1 MVSKLDI
8 YIRAVTSFTYFHI
21 IGNFKHIWNSI
32 ITWERNPINAN
43 NVVSHLDLQYLQV
56 HRRNT
61 RAEPNGLKD
70 CGKSFC
76 FHGSFKQHKRTHTVE
91 KTHEYKKCSKILLQ
105 FWSLSY
111 IYIYIYEK
119 SPWRKA
125 LWRPMMW
132 KSIWLLQLFHY
143 LPKAWKQ
150 KNVMCIVE
158 PDSFTDIPAHKASPS
173 WETTYST
180 RVGDTASILLNYL
193 NQRKLSNN
201 VLAYNFHLKK
211 FL

>member
-1 MVSKLDI
+1 MSEVVKTCRQWVHLFWLTLRKPWVDWPFIVSKLDI
-8 YIRAVTSFTYFHI
+8 YIHAVTSFTYFHI

-91 KTHEYKKCSKILLQ
+91 KTREYKKCSKILLQ

-111 IYIYIYEK
+111 IYIREITLEESLVEANDVKKHLAITVVPLPSQSMKTEK
-119 SPWRKA
+119 CYVYSR
-125 LWRPMMW
+125 
-132 KSIWLLQLFHY
+132 
-143 LPKAWKQ
+143 
-150 KNVMCIVE
+150 
-158 PDSFTDIPAHKASPS
+158 ASLVHWHS
-173 WETTYST
+173 ST
-180 RVGDTASILLNYL
+180 QSLTIMGNHV
-193 NQRKLSNN
+193 
-201 VLAYNFHLKK
+201 
-211 FL
+211 

>member
-111 IYIYIYEK
+111 IYKRNHPGGKPCGGQWCDKAFGYYSCSTTFPKHEN
-119 SPWRKA
+119 RKM
-125 LWRPMMW
+125 LC
-132 KSIWLLQLFHY
+132 
-143 LPKAWKQ
+143 
-150 KNVMCIVE
+150 V
-158 PDSFTDIPAHKASPS
+158 
-173 WETTYST
+173 
-180 RVGDTASILLNYL
+180 
-193 NQRKLSNN
+193 
-201 VLAYNFHLKK
+201 
-211 FL
+211 